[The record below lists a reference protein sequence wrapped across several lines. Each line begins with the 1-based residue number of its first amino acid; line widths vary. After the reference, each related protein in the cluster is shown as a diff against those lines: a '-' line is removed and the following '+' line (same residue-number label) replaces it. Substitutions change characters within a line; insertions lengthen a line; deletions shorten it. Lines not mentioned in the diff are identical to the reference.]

1 MDVTTIV
8 LAAMAGLAVMAY
20 YSNLFFKYRK
30 ALAEYKSTNPD
41 WIKEDYALVPRIVGC
56 VLIAIALAALIYG
69 LVISDLTFI
78 CLGVLMLLLFSA
90 DLLLSGSR
98 FTLYHDNKTFFGGN
112 EAVPYVN
119 VRGFTLNKAV
129 PTIGFVTVS
138 RFAGPTFKICAA
150 AYRYIQNKLEQDK
163 LQKKE
168 QKEAR
173 KKHAA

>member
-20 YSNLFFKYRK
+20 YSNLFVKYRK
-30 ALAEYKSTNPD
+30 ALAEYKRTNPE
-41 WIKEDYALVPRIVGC
+41 WTMENYSLLPRVVGGI
-56 VLIAIALAALIYG
+56 LIAIALAALIYG
-69 LVISDLTFI
+69 LVINDLTFL
-78 CLGVLMLLLFSA
+78 CMGVLMLLLFSA

-98 FTLYHDNKTFFGGN
+98 FTLYHDNKTFFGNN
-112 EAVPYVN
+112 ESIPFVN
-119 VRGFTLNKAV
+119 IRGFTVNKFV

-138 RFAGPTFKICAA
+138 RFAGPNFKIDAGS
-150 AYRYIQNKLEQDK
+150 YRYIQNKLEQDK